1 MSVRKLII
9 SGFGLLL
16 VIITVITVKGYLSVE
31 NASEGFVSYQELADD
46 ANYAS
51 NLRAQFL
58 EESLLANEYIIS
70 GDKQALTVYQE
81 AASNL
86 KGKLDEISGAIS
98 DPERSAIMEEAKTLH
113 DSYIG
118 AFSQIEALQKQ
129 REVGASRLSVLG
141 EELRS
146 SLTGLIDNAFKS
158 NNISAIYYG
167 QKALSHVQAGR
178 LGIVKF
184 LNNRDQAAV
193 DSTRQEFKEFEK
205 VLQMLVGLVRDPT
218 QRKVLVQARKSAK
231 EYVATTN
238 ELVDTVLN
246 WDAAIKGSV
255 SELSPQLMAKAEEFN
270 KSVQDEQASLGPELA
285 KVNQATSWTILSV
298 GSIGLIIGVVAATLI
313 TRAIIKPISAVIR
326 QLRDIAKGEGDLTT
340 KLPVHGEGELAQLA
354 TNFNSFVSKIRNTV
368 EDLTLANKELVGYSE
383 NMAAISLQTSE
394 GVNGQQENTQQ
405 VGLAIN
411 EMSITI
417 QEVAQNANSAS
428 TATIQADQQSKSSKE
443 IIGNTINHINSL
455 AEQIDK
461 SSQAVHSL
469 ETETETI
476 VSVLDV
482 IKGIAEQTNLLALN
496 AAIEAARAG
505 EQGRGFA
512 VVADEVR
519 SLASRTQ
526 ESAGE
531 IDTMIEGLR
540 KEVRNTVEMMNTAQE
555 HASSGVVQAEKGG
568 QAIEQV
574 AMSIS
579 QITEMNN
586 LIASATEQQGAAANE
601 INSSVS
607 NINGIGQE
615 TSHGASETAR
625 LCEST
630 QQKAAHITE
639 ILKQFKVS

>member
-16 VIITVITVKGYLSVE
+16 VIISVITVKGYLSVE
-31 NASEGFVSYQELADD
+31 NASLGFVSYQELADD

-51 NLRAQFL
+51 NLRAQLL
-58 EESLLANEYIIS
+58 EESLLANKYIIS
-70 GDKQALTVYQE
+70 GDKKALTIYQE
-81 AASNL
+81 AASEL
-86 KGKLDEISGAIS
+86 KGKLDTTSGEIE
-98 DPERSAIMEEAKTLH
+98 DPERISIMADARELH

-118 AFSQIEALQKQ
+118 AFSEIEALQKK
-129 REVGASRLSVLG
+129 RESEAATLTTLG
-141 EELRS
+141 EDLRS

-184 LNNRDQAAV
+184 LSTRDEAAV
-193 DSTRQEFKEFEK
+193 ESTRQEFQEFGK
-205 VLQMLVGLVRDPT
+205 VLQVLVGLVRDPQ
-218 QRKVLVQARKSAK
+218 QRKVLVQARKAARQ
-231 EYVATTN
+231 YVAMT
-238 ELVDTVLN
+238 EQLVSTVHN
-246 WDAAIKGSV
+246 WDSAINGSV
-255 SELSPQLMAKAEEFN
+255 SEISPQLMAKAEAFN
-270 KSVQDEQASLGPELA
+270 KSVQNEQSSLGPMLA
-285 KVNQATSWTILSV
+285 KTNQATSWTILSV
-298 GSIGLIIGVVAATLI
+298 GSIGLIIGVIAAVII
-313 TRAIIKPISAVIR
+313 TRAIIKPITAVIT
-326 QLRDIAKGEGDLTT
+326 QLSDIAEGEGDLT
-340 KLPVHGEGELAQLA
+340 KQLPVNGQGELAQLA
-354 TNFNSFVSKIRNTV
+354 TNFNLFVGKIRNTV
-368 EDLTLANKELVGYSE
+368 EDLTSVNRELVGYSE

-394 GVNGQQENTQQ
+394 GVNGQQENTEQ

-428 TATIQADQQSKSSKE
+428 TATMQAEQQSKSSKG
-443 IIGNTINHINSL
+443 IIGNTINHINTL
-455 AEQIDK
+455 ADQINK

-469 ETETETI
+469 EAETETI

-531 IDTMIEGLR
+531 IDNMIEGLR
-540 KEVRNTVEMMNTAQE
+540 KEVRNTVEMMNMAQE
-555 HASSGVVQAEKGG
+555 HAASGVVQAEKGG
-568 QAIEQV
+568 EAIEEV
-574 AMSIS
+574 AKTIS
-579 QITEMNN
+579 QITDMNN
-586 LIASATEQQGAAANE
+586 LIASATEQQGAAASE
-601 INSSVS
+601 INSSIS
-607 NINGIGQE
+607 SISGIGQE
-615 TSHGASETAR
+615 TSQGANETAR

-630 QQKAAHITE
+630 QKKAAHISE
-639 ILKQFKVS
+639 ILKQFKVA

>member
-16 VIITVITVKGYLSVE
+16 VIISVITVKGYLSVE
-31 NASEGFVSYQELADD
+31 NASLGFVSYQELADD

-58 EESLLANEYIIS
+58 EESLLANKYIIS
-70 GDKQALTVYQE
+70 GSKEALSVYQE

-86 KGKLDEISGAIS
+86 KGKLDETSGEIT
-98 DPERSAIMEEAKTLH
+98 DQERIAIMTDARELH
-113 DSYIG
+113 DRYIG
-118 AFSQIEALQKQ
+118 AFSEIDVLQNK
-129 REVGASRLSVLG
+129 RESEVATLNSLG
-141 EELRS
+141 DELRS
-146 SLTGLIDNAFKS
+146 ALTGLIDNAFKS
-158 NNISAIYYG
+158 NNISALYYG

-184 LNNRDQAAV
+184 LSNRDNAAV
-193 DSTRQEFKEFEK
+193 ESTRQEFKEFEK
-205 VLQMLVGLVRDPT
+205 VLQVLVGLVRDPQ
-218 QRKVLVQARKSAK
+218 QRKVLVQARKAASQ
-231 EYVATTN
+231 YVDMTN
-238 ELVDTVLN
+238 QLVNTVFSWDT
-246 WDAAIKGSV
+246 AINGSV
-255 SELSPQLMAKAEEFN
+255 SELSPQLMTKAEEFN
-270 KSVQDEQASLGPELA
+270 KSVQDEQASLGPALA
-285 KVNQATSWTILSV
+285 KVNKATSWTILSV
-298 GSIGLIIGVVAATLI
+298 GTIGLIIGVIAAVII
-313 TRAIIKPISAVIR
+313 TRAIIKPIKAVIK
-326 QLRDIAKGEGDLTT
+326 QLADIAEGEGDLTT
-340 KLPVHGEGELAQLA
+340 QLPVNGEGELAKLA
-354 TNFNSFVSKIRNTV
+354 TNFNSFVGKIRNTV
-368 EDLTLANKELVGYSE
+368 EDLTSVNKELVGYSQ
-383 NMAAISLQTSE
+383 NMAAISLQTSQ
-394 GVNGQQENTQQ
+394 GVNGQQENTEQ

-417 QEVAQNANSAS
+417 QEVAQNANTASSA
-428 TATIQADQQSKSSKE
+428 TVQAEEQSKSSKG
-443 IIGNTINHINSL
+443 IIGNTINHINTL

-476 VSVLDV
+476 GSVLDV

-531 IDTMIEGLR
+531 IDNMIEGLR
-540 KEVRNTVEMMNTAQE
+540 KEVRNTVEMMNMAQE
-555 HASSGVVQAEKGG
+555 HATSGVIQAEKGG
-568 QAIEQV
+568 EAIEQIV
-574 AMSIS
+574 KTIS
-579 QITEMNN
+579 QITDMNN
-586 LIASATEQQGAAANE
+586 LIASATEQQGAAASE
-601 INSSVS
+601 INSSIS
-607 NINGIGQE
+607 SISGIGQE

-630 QQKAAHITE
+630 QQKAAHINE
-639 ILKQFKVS
+639 ILKQFKVG